1 MAELVRVT
9 QSQPC
14 CSSSWEEAYL
24 RFETP
29 EEEIAKFM
37 RRLLALGA
45 AGWPKDWRVVEL
57 FSGRGNGL
65 HALSQLGFRHVEGV
79 DLSETLIRQYNGD
92 AKCYIGDCRAL
103 PFENES
109 QDLIVVQGGLHHL
122 PDIPRDL
129 TLTLREITRVLRP
142 SGFAVLIEPWN
153 TRFLRVVHLICRFQL
168 MRRLSRKI
176 DSLRTMIE
184 NEKDT
189 YEKWLSHPNAILTAL
204 EKNFYKTIVT
214 KRWGKMTCI
223 GYAAPEAFR
232 EAKQRCQ

>member
-1 MAELVRVT
+1 MSELVRLKG
-9 QSQPC
+9 SQPC
-14 CSSSWEEAYL
+14 CSSTWEEAYAH
-24 RFETP
+24 FETP
-29 EEEIAKFM
+29 EEEIAKFV
-37 RRLLALGA
+37 RRLTKLGA
-45 AGWPKDWRVVEL
+45 AGWRKEWQVVEL
-57 FSGRGNGL
+57 FCGRGNGL
-65 HALSQLGFRHVEGV
+65 HALSRLGFSHIEGV
-79 DLSETLIRQYNGD
+79 DLSETLISQYKGT
-92 AKCYIGDCRAL
+92 AKCYVADCRAL

-109 QDLIVVQGGLHHL
+109 RDLIVVQGGLHHL
-122 PDIPRDL
+122 PDVPGDL

-153 TRFLRVVHLICRFQL
+153 TPFLRVVHLICRFHL

-189 YEKWLSHPNAILTAL
+189 YEKWLSHPSAILTAL
-204 EKNFYKTIVT
+204 EKNFYKTIIT

-232 EAKQRCQ
+232 QAKQRC